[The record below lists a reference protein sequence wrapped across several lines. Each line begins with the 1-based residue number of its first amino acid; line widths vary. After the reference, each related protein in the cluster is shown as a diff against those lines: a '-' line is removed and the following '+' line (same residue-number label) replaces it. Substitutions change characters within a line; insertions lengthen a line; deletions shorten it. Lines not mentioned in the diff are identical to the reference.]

1 MITVTTNRFDYIE
14 IAGHAGYAPHGSD
27 IVCASV
33 SVLYET
39 FKALHAQSNGF
50 SHGFVHTD
58 DGDTIRMEMEN
69 GGFNSEYLEFFITGI
84 EGIAEAYP
92 DNVKLIDR

>member
-1 MITVTTNRFDYIE
+1 MITVTTNEWNYIE
-14 IAGHAGYAPHGSD
+14 IDGHAGYAPHGSD

-39 FKALHAQSNGF
+39 FKSLFKHNNRVTVTEARNVSRIEICKGSFLSGY
-50 SHGFVHTD
+50 
-58 DGDTIRMEMEN
+58 M
-69 GGFNSEYLEFFITGI
+69 EFFTEGI

-92 DNVKLIDR
+92 DHVELIIDR